1 MVPEGT
7 ASAGTSS
14 PHHCENI
21 TDEERLAQLDDVL
34 KQYSAVPG
42 ALIPVLQIAQAI
54 FGYLPEIALRKIS
67 VALNKPYS
75 EVAGV
80 VGFYSF
86 FTTVPRGKHIVRVCL
101 GTACY
106 VRGGK
111 EVLAS
116 LKHALGVEVGETT
129 PDQAFS
135 LDVGRCFGACGMA
148 PVIMID
154 DDVHQRVRPARLQ
167 KILEQY
173 RAPSAGAVTREEV

>member
-1 MVPEGT
+1 MT
-7 ASAGTSS
+7 T
-14 PHHCENI
+14 ENA
-21 TDEERLAQLDDVL
+21 TCDACQQATEEERLAQLDDVL
-34 KQYSAVPG
+34 REYRDMPG

-54 FGYLPEIALRKIS
+54 FGYLPEVALRKIS
-67 VALNKPYS
+67 SALGKSYS

-86 FTTVPRGKHIVRVCL
+86 FTTVPRGRHLVRVCL

-116 LKHALGVEVGETT
+116 LKELLDVEVGETT
-129 PDQAFS
+129 SDQQFS
-135 LDVGRCFGACGMA
+135 LDVGRCFGACGLA

-154 DDVHQRVRPARLQ
+154 DDVFERVRPTKLERILDEYREPADGAEAR
-167 KILEQY
+167 KEQ
-173 RAPSAGAVTREEV
+173 